1 MKSQGFPTKTVTE
14 GCVKLLIPDIP
25 VKGSAEFRVAPRK
38 TPVFYN
44 PSLTLSRDLAVLVL
58 RAYFKALARRVSGC
72 DALAGC
78 GVRGLRLVA
87 EVDGVDSVVV
97 NDINPIA
104 AEMASTNVEINGLG
118 AKVSV
123 ENEDARLLFLKN
135 SASGMRFDYI
145 DIDPFGSP
153 APFIQSAALAIR
165 DGGILAATA
174 TDTAVL
180 CGLYPK
186 ACFRKYWAQSLKT
199 EYHHE
204 VAARLLLGFIARSL
218 AMHGMG
224 VEPLLTYR
232 EAHYIRVYVLVRSG
246 AKSVNESVRGIG
258 YLHHCFRCL
267 NRGMKHG
274 FTSEAERTCGGCGH
288 VMASAGPLWVE
299 KLLEKAFCERL
310 YDEAQAST
318 FKEKKPLLR
327 LLVTLINEAEAAAT
341 YYIPAKVCKKLGI
354 QVPPTRI
361 ITDRIKHMGY
371 SFNKTHYAVDGFKT
385 DAPARVVVEAVKLG

>member
-1 MKSQGFPTKTVTE
+1 MKPQGFPTKTVTE
-14 GCVKLLIPDIP
+14 GCVKLLVPDIP
-25 VKGSAEFRVAPRK
+25 VKSSAEFRVAPRK

-44 PSLTLSRDLAVLVL
+44 PSMTLSRDLAVLVL
-58 RAYFKALARRVSGC
+58 RAYFKALAQRVSGC

-78 GVRGLRLVA
+78 GVRGLRLAA
-87 EVDGVDSVVV
+87 EVDGVDRVVL

-104 AEMASTNVEINGLG
+104 AELASTNVEINGLG

-123 ENEDARLLFLKN
+123 GNKDARLLFLN
-135 SASGMRFDYI
+135 YAASGKGFDYI
-145 DIDPFGSP
+145 DVDPFGSP
-153 APFIQSAALAIR
+153 APFIQAAALAIR

-174 TDTAVL
+174 TDTAAL
-180 CGLYPK
+180 CGLYPR
-186 ACFRKYWAQSLKT
+186 ACFRKYWVQSLKT

-204 VAARLLLGFIARSL
+204 VATRLLLGFIARTL
-218 AMHGMG
+218 AMQGMG

-232 EAHYIRVYVLVRSG
+232 EAHYIRVYVRVHRG
-246 AKSVNESVRGIG
+246 AKGVNESLRGIG

-267 NRGMKHG
+267 NREMKHG
-274 FTSEAERTCGGCGH
+274 FTLEMGRTCGSCGH
-288 VMASAGPLWVE
+288 AMASAGPLWVE

-327 LLVTLINEAEAAAT
+327 LIETLIDEAEAAAM
-341 YYIPAKVCKKLGI
+341 YYIPAKICKKLGI

-361 ITDRIKHMGY
+361 IMDRIKHMGY
-371 SFNKTHYAVDGFKT
+371 SFSKTHYAADGFKT